1 MLLGLAIRDV
11 VLIDR
16 LELEF
21 GPGLAV
27 LTGETGA
34 GKSILLD
41 ALGLA
46 LGARGEAGL
55 VRHGARLAAVAAEF
69 ETVPA
74 AAALLEEHGID
85 TEGAIVLRRTLG
97 ADGRSRAFVND
108 QPASVGLLRALGDA
122 LVEVHGQS
130 EQRGLLDP
138 ATHRASLDAF
148 AGAGE
153 TAREVRALWTAAEAA
168 RQALEAALAEQARA
182 AAEQDHLRH
191 TLGELEVLE
200 PREGEEREIE
210 DRRALLKNREKIVAA
225 LQGAQNALDS
235 PRPVG
240 EALRAARKEIAR
252 AADKAA
258 GGFDRALAALDRA
271 SDELAEAEAA
281 IEAAGR
287 SVDHDSKALEKLED
301 RLYALR
307 EIARKH
313 RLPVSELANFKARV
327 AGQLEVLDRGE
338 LALAGLRAAAL
349 DARRAYA
356 QAASRLSELRRN
368 ASTRLDQAVTAE
380 LAPLKLDRA
389 QFRTRLDARA
399 DGDWGPDGAERVQF
413 EVSTNPGAPFGAIGR
428 IASGGELSRFMLALR
443 VALAQVGGAGTLVF
457 DEVDAGVG
465 GATAAAVGDR
475 LARLGREVQVLVV
488 THSPQ
493 VAARGE
499 RHWRVSKSD
508 GEDGAL
514 TRVTALDDAARREEI
529 ARMLSGARVTEE
541 ARAAA
546 DSLIG
551 ARLIG
556 ARLIGARS
564 RPRPGRASG

>member
-85 TEGAIVLRRTLG
+85 AEGTIVLRRTLG

-108 QPASVGLLRALGDA
+108 QPTSVGLLRALGDA

-148 AGAGE
+148 AGAGD
-153 TAREVRALWTAAEAA
+153 TAREARALWAAAETA
-168 RQALEAALAEQARA
+168 RQALDAAGAEQARA

-191 TLGELEVLE
+191 TLGELEALA
-200 PREGEEREIE
+200 PKEGEEREIE

-225 LQGAQNALDS
+225 LQGAQGALDS

-281 IEAAGR
+281 IEAAGHA
-287 SVDHDSKALEKLED
+287 VDHDSKALEKLED

-313 RLPVSELANFKARV
+313 RLPMSELANFQARV
-327 AGQLEVLDRGE
+327 AAQLDVLDRGE
-338 LALAGLRAAAL
+338 LALAGLRAAAHG
-349 DARRAYA
+349 ARRAYA
-356 QAASRLSELRRN
+356 QAASRLSDLRRN
-368 ASTRLDQAVTAE
+368 ASARLDRAVTAE

-389 QFRTRLDARA
+389 QFRTRLDALPE
-399 DGDWGPDGAERVQF
+399 GDWGPEGAERVQF

-465 GATAAAVGDR
+465 GATAAAVGER
-475 LARLGREVQVLVV
+475 LARLGHEVQVLVV

-493 VAARGE
+493 VAARGD

-508 GEDGAL
+508 GDGGAL

-551 ARLIG
+551 ARP
-556 ARLIGARS
+556 